1 MIPTLYSALDIVS
14 RELVGVIPTATIDA
28 TASGVSMGQVVR
40 VPITGKSVVEDGQS
54 SKDNPNPSDEEIES
68 TDITINKWRRTKMTW
83 TGEEENAIAGVIN
96 PVRAQLYAQKMR
108 AVINEMEADGAN
120 ALIAGALSKG
130 MVQGTAGTTPFDSD
144 LKPLTAMYKK
154 LVDVGA
160 PTEQLEFVMNTEAG
174 MNLRNLTQL
183 QKVNE
188 AGTGDLLRQGVLGNL
203 FKFNLRES
211 AGFSSHKKGTGT
223 GYLVNGIAKK
233 GDHIIAIDTGSG
245 TFKAGDIITFG
256 DDPTQYVVKNDVPS
270 GATSIEIINELV
282 ADVADDTAIAI
293 GADYTASA
301 GFARGGLILA
311 NRLPLVPAGGDN
323 AIDRTVITDPVS
335 GISFEVAVWGG
346 AYQNTMTFSTCWGWK
361 NIKGEHSVAL
371 LG

>member
-1 MIPTLYSALDIVS
+1 MDIVS

-28 TASGVSMGQVVR
+28 KASGVSIGQTVY
-40 VPITGKSVVEDGQS
+40 VPITNKAEVEDGAPS
-54 SKDNPNPSDEEIES
+54 ADNPAPTSEEIGT
-68 TDITINKWRRTKMTW
+68 TDITISKWRRAKMTW
-83 TGEEENAIAGVIN
+83 TGEEQNAIKDIVN
-96 PVRAQLYAQKMR
+96 PVLANQYAQKMR

-130 MVQGTAGTTPFDSD
+130 MVLGTAGVTPFANNLNDF
-144 LKPLTAMYKK
+144 TAMYKK
-154 LVDVGA
+154 LVDAGA
-160 PTEQLEFVMNTEAG
+160 PTEQLEFVMNTTAG

-188 AGTGDLLRQGVLGNL
+188 AGDGNLLRQGLLGNL

-211 AGFSSHKKGTGT
+211 AGFTSHVKGTGA
-223 GYLVNGIAKK
+223 GYLVNGGAFK
-233 GDHIIAIDTGSG
+233 GSHVIAIDTGTG
-245 TFKAGDIITFG
+245 TFKAGDIVTFG
-256 DDPTQYVVKNDVPS
+256 DDPTQYVVKDDAPT
-270 GATSIEIINELV
+270 GATSITIINELEK
-282 ADVADDTAIAI
+282 DVKDNATVTI
-293 GADYTASA
+293 GANYTASA

-323 AIDRTVITDPVS
+323 CKDRVVITDPVS
-335 GISFEVAVWGG
+335 GIAFEVALWGG